1 MSIPGLERPI
11 QLMSG
16 ASAQQLKYLAAAFKL
31 VPSPTAEQL
40 GAIANRISL
49 PVARLEPWFQSRRT
63 LEKWIQMQR
72 HLKPAELAVMFY
84 EQQAAPQA

>member
-1 MSIPGLERPI
+1 MVPEPEGAPPARTPCEPLSSSTAAILSSTRFTPAAMPEHPSCRP
-11 QLMSG
+11 
-16 ASAQQLKYLAAAFKL
+16 AQ
-31 VPSPTAEQL
+31 
-40 GAIANRISL
+40 
-49 PVARLEPWFQSRRT
+49 T